1 MSISQLEN
9 RIKSLQVEIERL
21 SKDLETETKNEARYN
36 TALNRTM
43 KSITKY
49 TSPSMLKSKQRSID
63 SDTEKIRRSQKNKL
77 KFRKRSV
84 RRKLN

>member
-21 SKDLETETKNEARYN
+21 NKDLETETKNEARYH

-43 KSITKY
+43 KSITKH

-63 SDTEKIRRSQKNKL
+63 SDT
-77 KFRKRSV
+77 SV
-84 RRKLN
+84 FVLGVLLSL